1 MIVFHNR
8 LLHLVAQWIQLLML
22 LVRIINILLY
32 CSTQLLL
39 SLLLLVVGT
48 PLAVSARWNTTQSVI
63 VSWNPPAT
71 LPMPTGY
78 ELFYMFG
85 GNLFSGG
92 NATGVTELTLTTLT
106 FGETYSFFV
115 VAFGNENTIPSARSM
130 TVSPRS
136 GKFSKCVDMYMYNT
150 DQ

>member
-1 MIVFHNR
+1 MFHNR

-39 SLLLLVVGT
+39 SSLLLVVGT

-71 LPMPTGY
+71 LQMPTGY
-78 ELFYMFG
+78 EVFYMFG
-85 GNLFSGG
+85 GNLNSGG
-92 NATGVTELTLTTLT
+92 DTTDVTELTLTTLT
-106 FGETYSFFV
+106 FGEMYSIFV

-136 GKFSKCVDMYMYNT
+136 GKFSKCIYMYMYNT